1 MISDSTDAERALDA
15 VGQILQAE
23 GFEFAIVVIGGA
35 ALQLLGVVQRTTRDV
50 DVVALGDPP
59 SANRPSLSDPGDE
72 LPDPL
77 LRAREIVAEDFGLD
91 SDWLN
96 LGPAL
101 QWKQGLPPG
110 FEGRVRWRRYHSLTV
125 GIADRRDLIAF
136 KLYAAADS
144 AGPSS
149 VHFQDLIALKPSTE
163 EIDWAAGW
171 VRTQDIAPEFRAV
184 LTQAVDHVKHGLS

>member
-1 MISDSTDAERALDA
+1 MISNSTDVERALDA

-23 GFEFAIVVIGGA
+23 GAKFAIIVIGGA
-35 ALQLLGVVQRTTRDV
+35 ALQLLGVVDRATRDV
-50 DVVALGDPP
+50 DVVALGEPP
-59 SANRPSLSDPGDE
+59 DANRPRLRDPGEE

-77 LRAREIVAEDFGLD
+77 RRAREIVAEDLGLD
-91 SDWLN
+91 SNWLN

-110 FEGRVRWRRYHSLTV
+110 FEDRLQWRRYHSLTV

-144 AGPSS
+144 TGPSS
-149 VHFQDLIALKPSTE
+149 VHYQDLIALEPSTE
-163 EIDWAAGW
+163 EIDWATEW
-171 VRTQDIAPEFRAV
+171 VRTQDVAPEFHAV
-184 LTQAVDHVKHGLS
+184 LKQVADHVKHSLA